1 MFDLA
6 RRQIFPKHNVKRR
19 KNQVDVSTF
28 AKGKHWLCLNPY
40 LRFQTSSLF
49 QRGVKTTTITVPCWA
64 VSTVVGYCRW
74 TSGTLLHSRPMLL
87 MGNKERDE
95 RGSYERANARSD
107 ERGFHSSISLHN
119 LFTIPIISALVGGAV
134 CINID

>member
-1 MFDLA
+1 M
-6 RRQIFPKHNVKRR
+6 
-19 KNQVDVSTF
+19 
-28 AKGKHWLCLNPY
+28 
-40 LRFQTSSLF
+40 
-49 QRGVKTTTITVPCWA
+49 KTTTITVPCWA
-64 VSTVVGYCRW
+64 VSAVVSYCRW
-74 TSGTLLHSRPMLL
+74 TSGTTEHPPSLLHSHPMLL